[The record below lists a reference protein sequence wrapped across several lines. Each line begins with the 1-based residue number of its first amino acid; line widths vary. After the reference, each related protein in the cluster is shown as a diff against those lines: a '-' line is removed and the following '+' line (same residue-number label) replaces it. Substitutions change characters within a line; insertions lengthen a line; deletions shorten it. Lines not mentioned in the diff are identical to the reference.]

1 MDIKQVISFAQR
13 NGYETVEKLNN
24 WNGYECYEPI
34 MDSKKETELG
44 PPLLILVKGDK
55 IRMSTPDEAFQQLD
69 ECYPGEDENDGYE
82 AEEEKRTAWEII
94 RELEKKY
101 KEDDEAMED
110 IERLKEDIKYLED
123 MEKDPNYDGTTPLGL
138 ALDLE
143 AVLETWN

>member
-69 ECYPGEDENDGYE
+69 GCYPEEDENDGYE

>member
-24 WNGYECYEPI
+24 WNGYECYEPN

>member
-101 KEDDEAMED
+101 IEDDEAMED

>member
-123 MEKDPNYDGTTPLGL
+123 MEKNPNYDGTTPLGL